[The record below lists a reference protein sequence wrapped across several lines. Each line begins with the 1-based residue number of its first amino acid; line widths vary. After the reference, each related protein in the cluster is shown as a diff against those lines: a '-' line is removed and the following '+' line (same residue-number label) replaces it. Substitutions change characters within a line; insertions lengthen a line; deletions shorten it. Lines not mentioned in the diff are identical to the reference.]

1 MKVFS
6 GKMWENHLSM
16 KVLVW
21 ENVGKSPVNEG
32 FQWENVGK
40 SSVNEGFG
48 VGKCGKIT
56 CK

>member
-1 MKVFS
+1 
-6 GKMWENHLSM
+6 M